1 MNTTSSRLPICVHC
15 GTPRPADETLCP
27 TCGKP
32 WIDTTIPPVA
42 PSGTVPPPVDSAPK
56 TESGADEESDT
67 PPVGAAVA
75 GAAVVGRAASENTDG
90 DEPED
95 ETGDVLPDHTPMA
108 VPPPPVVRQPDD
120 TGEFAFDAWTEPAEG
135 DYEKSRTAWLVPA
148 GLVIV
153 ILAAVAWLVFAG
165 DDSPSTT
172 TVAAL
177 SSTTVS
183 ETTTSAAATTTTQ
196 APTTTAI
203 VFPLPGDWP
212 PQGEPIDTADLTLKQ
227 TAIGPIDIGTPIGDV
242 AGVLTSSLGEATA
255 SGIDGLCP
263 PDEAYWLEFGQLT
276 AVFDGFDSDAVF
288 VSYRYDE
295 AQGTDPDLGLQTL
308 SGIAIGD
315 TVEDLINTYTQ
326 FTISF
331 EIIDSR
337 DFFRLSDGGDLL
349 LWGPV
354 SSVDPAGLIEG
365 IYSPTAC
372 DTAP

>member
-1 MNTTSSRLPICVHC
+1 
-15 GTPRPADETLCP
+15 
-27 TCGKP
+27 
-32 WIDTTIPPVA
+32 
-42 PSGTVPPPVDSAPK
+42 VPPPVDAAPK
-56 TESGADEESDT
+56 TENEADDESDT

-75 GAAVVGRAASENTDG
+75 GAAVIDGAASQNIDG

-95 ETGDVLPDHTPMA
+95 ETGDVPLDNTPMA
-108 VPPPPVVRQPDD
+108 VPPPPVVTERDD
-120 TGEFAFDAWTEPAEG
+120 TGEFAFDAWTQPTEEDHKRG
-135 DYEKSRTAWLVPA
+135 RTAWLVPA
-148 GLVIV
+148 GLVIA
-153 ILAAVAWLVFAG
+153 ILAAIAWLVFTG
-165 DDSPSTT
+165 DDAPSTT
-172 TVAAL
+172 TVVAL
-177 SSTTVS
+177 STTTTP
-183 ETTTSAAATTTTQ
+183 ETTTSAAVTTTTQ

-212 PQGEPIDTADLTLKQ
+212 PEGEPIDTADLTLKQ
-227 TAIGPIDIGTPIGDV
+227 SAIGPIDIGTPIGDV
-242 AGVLTSSLGEATA
+242 AGTLTSSLGEATA
-255 SGIDGLCP
+255 SGVDGLCP
-263 PDEAYWLEFGQLT
+263 PDESYWLEFGQLT

-295 AQGTDPDLGLQTL
+295 AQGSDPDLGLKTL